1 MSSELGAGQQ
11 RPWKG
16 LRREALEESELGG
29 FQKPL
34 SPSGIARML
43 PCRRP
48 CQLRAPLWAGGPQGR
63 PVQGA
68 GQCPVLPRAPRKRLA
83 SVCSQK
89 VPHLAVL
96 GAVLIMKAQTWSHFH
111 REIYREC

>member
-1 MSSELGAGQQ
+1 MEGSQAGGTGGVRARGFPKAPQPIRDSQ
-11 RPWKG
+11 DA
-16 LRREALEESELGG
+16 AL
-29 FQKPL
+29 QK
-34 SPSGIARML
+34 AL
-43 PCRRP
+43 PTCR
-48 CQLRAPLWAGGPQGR
+48 LRAPLWAGGPQGR

-68 GQCPVLPRAPRKRLA
+68 GQGSVLPRAPRKRLA
-83 SVCSQK
+83 SVCSQE